1 MLDMDEIACTLD
13 GDEFHRRRADLLPG
27 LIARSV
33 ERAELPDGVRWR
45 FAPEDGLLDQIATV
59 IDAER
64 RCCRFLRF
72 ELVVEPNGGAIWL
85 SATGPAGTRE
95 FLASLI

>member
-1 MLDMDEIACTLD
+1 MDEIACTLD
-13 GDEFHRRRADLLPG
+13 PDDLNRRRVDLLPG

-33 ERAELPDGVRWR
+33 GREELPDGLRWR
-45 FAPEDGLLDQIATV
+45 FTPDDGLLAQIATV

-72 ELVVEPNGGAIWL
+72 ELIVESNGGEISL

-95 FLASLI
+95 FLASLA

>member
-1 MLDMDEIACTLD
+1 MDEIACTLNSD
-13 GDEFHRRRADLLPG
+13 DFNRRRVELLPG
-27 LIARSV
+27 LIARSAAC
-33 ERAELPDGVRWR
+33 EELPDGLRWR
-45 FAPEDGLLDQIATV
+45 FAPEDGLLAQIATV

-72 ELVVEPNGGAIWL
+72 EVIVEPNGGAICV

-95 FLASLI
+95 FLGSLT

>member
-1 MLDMDEIACTLD
+1 MDEIACTLD
-13 GDEFHRRRADLLPG
+13 PDDLNRRRVDLLPG

-33 ERAELPDGVRWR
+33 GREELSDGLRWR
-45 FAPEDGLLDQIATV
+45 FMPEDGLLAQIATV

-72 ELVVEPNGGAIWL
+72 ELIVEPNGGTIWV

-95 FLASLI
+95 FLGSLV

>member
-1 MLDMDEIACTLD
+1 MDEIACALD
-13 GDEFHRRRADLLPG
+13 PDDLNRRRVDLLPG

-33 ERAELPDGVRWR
+33 DREELPDGMRWR
-45 FAPEDGLLDQIATV
+45 FAPEDGLLAQIAAV

-72 ELVVEPNGGAIWL
+72 ELIVEPNLGSVWL
-85 SATGPAGTRE
+85 NATGPAGTRE
-95 FLASLI
+95 FLASLV

>member
-1 MLDMDEIACTLD
+1 MSEIACTLD
-13 GDEFHRRRADLLPG
+13 SDDFNRLRVELLPG
-27 LIARSV
+27 LIARSATR
-33 ERAELPDGVRWR
+33 EELPDGLRWR
-45 FAPEDGLLDQIATV
+45 FAPEDGLLAQIATV

-72 ELVVEPNGGAIWL
+72 EVIVEPNGGSIWV

-95 FLASLI
+95 FLGSLT

>member
-1 MLDMDEIACTLD
+1 MDEIACTLNQD
-13 GDEFHRRRADLLPG
+13 DFNRRRVDLLPG

-33 ERAELPDGVRWR
+33 GRDELPDGLRWR
-45 FAPEDGLLDQIATV
+45 FAPDDGLLAQIATV

-72 ELVVEPNGGAIWL
+72 ELIVEPNGGEISL
-85 SATGPAGTRE
+85 SATGPAGARE
-95 FLASLI
+95 FLATLV

>member
-1 MLDMDEIACTLD
+1 MDEIACTLD
-13 GDEFHRRRADLLPG
+13 LDDLNRRRVDLLPG

-33 ERAELPDGVRWR
+33 GREDLPDGLRWR
-45 FAPEDGLLDQIATV
+45 FTPEDGLLAQIATV

-72 ELVVEPNGGAIWL
+72 ELIVEPNGGEISL

-95 FLASLI
+95 FLASLV